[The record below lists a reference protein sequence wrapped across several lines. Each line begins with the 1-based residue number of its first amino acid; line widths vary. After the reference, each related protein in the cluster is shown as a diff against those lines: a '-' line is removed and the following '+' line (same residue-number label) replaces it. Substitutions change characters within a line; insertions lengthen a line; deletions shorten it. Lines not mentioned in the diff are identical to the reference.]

1 MKDTDDAVRAVV
13 DSIAGRSADHLDR
26 AVVARR
32 IVEIATRLER
42 IEVMAARE
50 QGATWATVADAFG
63 ITTQTAHERFRSGPD
78 GLHSRFDARRQSKS
92 DSGGSGRSVS
102 TAESSATR
110 NRRSTRS

>member
-1 MKDTDDAVRAVV
+1 MKDAEDALRAVI
-13 DSIAGRSADHLDR
+13 DTIAGRGADHLDR

-32 IVEIATRLER
+32 VVELATRLER

-92 DSGGSGRSVS
+92 DSGGSGRSAS
-102 TAESSATR
+102 TEDSSAGR
-110 NRRSTRS
+110 RRRSTRS